1 MKNREIP
8 VNLLPLFPINVRKN
22 AADYGKIIND
32 EILFLSHKHMS
43 LEAVCRVARGQDQ
56 SVDFGGLKVLLCG
69 NFYQFLPAGNP
80 LYNDEENSAS
90 KVQISIGLYLI
101 E

>member
-8 VNLLPLFPINVRKN
+8 VNLLPLFSINVRKN

-32 EILFLSHKHMS
+32 EILFLSHKHLS

-56 SVDFGGLKVLLCG
+56 TVDFGTLEDSRYFSAEISTSFFQLVTRYIMRRILLRKCK
-69 NFYQFLPAGNP
+69 FLSV
-80 LYNDEENSAS
+80 Y
-90 KVQISIGLYLI
+90 IS
-101 E
+101 